1 MLKNSST
8 ETKIAILEEK
18 VSMYEEMLGK
28 IDSAIQKISDANN
41 NITKMLA
48 IHEERLEQT
57 VKSDSIIIKMVDDVK
72 TSFTKEINILH
83 KKYSDLDTKV
93 HEVSRIKWMV
103 VGIGTLLTIAIGA
116 TSQLASGWLTPEH
129 IRSTI
134 GTGDVQTTK

>member
-83 KKYSDLDTKV
+83 KNRSLCVQYGDAGRTKAKLMFSAEIINEKTFDCYRDL
-93 HEVSRIKWMV
+93 S
-103 VGIGTLLTIAIGA
+103 
-116 TSQLASGWLTPEH
+116 SNF
-129 IRSTI
+129 
-134 GTGDVQTTK
+134 